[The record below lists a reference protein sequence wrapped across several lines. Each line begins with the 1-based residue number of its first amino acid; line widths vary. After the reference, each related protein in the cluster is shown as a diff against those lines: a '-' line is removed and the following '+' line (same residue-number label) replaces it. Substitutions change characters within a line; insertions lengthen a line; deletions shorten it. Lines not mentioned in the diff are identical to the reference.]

1 MTLTIER
8 VYPDC
13 FTIIEE
19 AILNTDTPSSLGYH
33 TLVYMSFLTKVLDD
47 NPLYLAAFFEKN
59 SYGER

>member
-8 VYPDC
+8 VYPDR

-19 AILNTDTPSSLGYH
+19 AILNTDTPSLLGYH
-33 TLVYMSFLTKVLDD
+33 TPVYMSSLTKVLDD
-47 NPLYLAAFFEKN
+47 NPLYLVAFFEKN